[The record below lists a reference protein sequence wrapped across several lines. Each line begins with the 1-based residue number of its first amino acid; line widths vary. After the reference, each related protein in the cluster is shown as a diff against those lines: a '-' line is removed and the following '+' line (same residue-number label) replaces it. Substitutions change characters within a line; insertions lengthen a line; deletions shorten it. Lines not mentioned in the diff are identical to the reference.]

1 MAVLFEY
8 PASAAFGRV
17 LPKSKIYEHAE
28 PSSAVKES
36 FIRQVEKIVWQYKL
50 SPETVNLKDTEAV
63 PEIQIFSIIL
73 KSGELSNEVLRCIDK
88 AIPLPIIF
96 ELLYEGKCKVIAAY
110 KRPAD
115 NDVKKWVISEYFS
128 ALWQPSTTRRKPLPM
143 VFNLEALYSQ
153 LLASV
158 FPYSSRPDETLK
170 AYVERLELARSKQK
184 EIEKCQVKLRKEK
197 QFNRKV
203 DLNSQLRNLM
213 REMEGLTA

>member
-50 SPETVNLKDTEAV
+50 SPETVNLKETEAV
-63 PEIQIFSIIL
+63 PEIQIFSVLLRTGDL
-73 KSGELSNEVLRCIDK
+73 KTEILRCIDN
-88 AIPLPIIF
+88 AIPLPVIF
-96 ELLYEGKCKVIAAY
+96 ELLYEGKRKVVAAY
-110 KRPAD
+110 KRPAETGSS
-115 NDVKKWVISEYFS
+115 KWITSEYFES
-128 ALWQPSTTRRKPLPM
+128 DWQPANSFRQPLPM
-143 VFNLEALYSQ
+143 VLNLEALYSQ
-153 LLASV
+153 LLGSV

-184 EIEKCQVKLRKEK
+184 EIEKCRVKLRKEK

>member
-1 MAVLFEY
+1 MTVLFEY

-28 PSSAVKES
+28 PSSAVKEM

-73 KSGELSNEVLRCIDK
+73 KSGELSTEVLRCIDK

-96 ELLYEGKCKVIAAY
+96 ELLNEGKCKVTAAY

-115 NDVKKWVISEYFS
+115 NDAKKWVISEYFS
-128 ALWQPSTTRRKPLPM
+128 TPWQPVNTRRKPLPM
-143 VFNLEALYSQ
+143 VFNLEVLYSQ
-153 LLASV
+153 LLTSV
-158 FPYSSRPDETLK
+158 FPHLSRPDETLN
-170 AYVERLELARSKQK
+170 AYVERLEMIRNKQN

-203 DLNSQLRNLM
+203 DLNSQLRNLLH
-213 REMEGLTA
+213 EMEGLTA

>member
-28 PSSAVKES
+28 PSSAVKEL

-63 PEIQIFSIIL
+63 QEIQIFSIVL
-73 KSGELSNEVLRCIDK
+73 KSGELSTEVLRCIDK

-115 NDVKKWVISEYFS
+115 NDAKKWVISEYFS
-128 ALWQPSTTRRKPLPM
+128 TPWQPVTTRRKPLPM
-143 VFNLEALYSQ
+143 VFNLEVLYSQ

-158 FPYSSRPDETLK
+158 FPHSSRPDETLK
-170 AYVERLELARSKQK
+170 EYVERLEIVAGKQK
-184 EIEKCQVKLRKEK
+184 EIEKCQAKLKKER

-203 DLNSQLRNLM
+203 EINSQLRTLM
-213 REMEGLTA
+213 QEMESLTS